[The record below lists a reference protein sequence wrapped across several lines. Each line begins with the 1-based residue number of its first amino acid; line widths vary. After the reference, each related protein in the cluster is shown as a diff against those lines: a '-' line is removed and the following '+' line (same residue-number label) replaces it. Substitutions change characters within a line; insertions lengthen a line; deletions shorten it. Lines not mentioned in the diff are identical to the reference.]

1 MKGNLFLF
9 QWDSVS
15 ARLRVKE
22 LRAAGWKVTVE
33 SEDGARGGNK
43 VKVNPP
49 DVVVMDLARRPSH
62 SRETA
67 EGLRWLKA
75 TRHIPIVFVDGAEE
89 ALAKTKAKVP
99 DAIYTISAELQRVL
113 EKFAKSD
120 GDG

>member
-1 MKGNLFLF
+1 MKGKLFLF
-9 QWDSVS
+9 QWDNAS
-15 ARLRVKE
+15 AQLRAKE
-22 LRAAGWKVTVE
+22 LRAAGWAVTVE

-43 VKVNPP
+43 VKANPP

-89 ALAKTKAKVP
+89 ALAKVKAKVP
-99 DAIYTISAELQRVL
+99 DAIYTTSVELEHVL
-113 EKFAKSD
+113 EKFAKSS
-120 GDG
+120 GNE